1 MSKKKEIKWE
11 DLLGES
17 ALPAD
22 EFTWTDGSNFGLDGY
37 HHDQTMGE
45 GVATRPVQPGA
56 TPGGI
61 RPSLYNASTQ
71 SVGELPEDMF
81 TGGGPDVSFVDSDPL
96 HIVADGVN
104 LTDML
109 NESEHHV
116 TDDQRKEAAGVTDLS
131 WLDPTQE
138 QDPDRLPVEVEADE
152 DYGIPELVEAWGVN
166 RQTDG
171 LRLTPKNKDREAE
184 KYYESI
190 KSPVPSLPGA
200 RAANEVFVPAI
211 QRAIR
216 RSHYGHPLKVI
227 AQELV
232 DVLGDSDPRLAT
244 VMERIAADH
253 GLAGTVFI
261 NANAFPGL
269 KNGKWVKELKKI
281 ARSAAY
287 VVTDDDTVA
296 VKLGKQKVKAVN
308 WNAALAHYKSV
319 LAPAGYKFGS
329 GEAKEIIRQA
339 FLAGPE
345 KEKVA
350 TGHKPVELRPS
361 DSITAADAFSRLSA
375 AGRSEIQ
382 VIESLEKRAVARKRA
397 ALRAE
402 LQKWADA
409 GKITSE
415 DAMRM
420 ASSQAH
426 PTDVRRCLAA
436 MVQAMGNHT
445 YAGVGTRIP
454 KDVHVLRAAAVKSLE
469 EREAA
474 LSESEKNKFALELA
488 KQVKAGLLTKD
499 EAKNILS
506 LDMPLNELRRI
517 ASMAVQTAD
526 QHRRVKLSSA
536 DQDRVYGGAIYTAA
550 QNHADKTGVPVND
563 YIALLKF
570 AAKEMNEGLMGDTLT
585 EMLNVRFTPQL
596 LKAAEP
602 LLNELRSKHE
612 GLAGTIYVDASLY
625 ATPTGVTGCEK
636 GALKHRANQV
646 KTVLAMPR
654 CGGCVH
660 AREGRCSV
668 YNKPLIAS
676 PDEVLTDVTA
686 TQKQMLHMANAS
698 DAEVTGS
705 LFNPSEFNLGTQMD
719 ELELSVQT
727 STEKLGE
734 VLFGGL
740 LMGEDE

>member
-1 MSKKKEIKWE
+1 M
-11 DLLGES
+11 
-17 ALPAD
+17 
-22 EFTWTDGSNFGLDGY
+22 
-37 HHDQTMGE
+37 
-45 GVATRPVQPGA
+45 
-56 TPGGI
+56 
-61 RPSLYNASTQ
+61 
-71 SVGELPEDMF
+71 
-81 TGGGPDVSFVDSDPL
+81 
-96 HIVADGVN
+96 
-104 LTDML
+104 
-109 NESEHHV
+109 
-116 TDDQRKEAAGVTDLS
+116 
-131 WLDPTQE
+131 
-138 QDPDRLPVEVEADE
+138 RL
-152 DYGIPELVEAWGVN
+152 
-166 RQTDG
+166 
-171 LRLTPKNKDREAE
+171 
-184 KYYESI
+184 
-190 KSPVPSLPGA
+190 
-200 RAANEVFVPAI
+200 
-211 QRAIR
+211 
-216 RSHYGHPLKVI
+216 
-227 AQELV
+227 
-232 DVLGDSDPRLAT
+232 
-244 VMERIAADH
+244 
-253 GLAGTVFI
+253 
-261 NANAFPGL
+261 
-269 KNGKWVKELKKI
+269 
-281 ARSAAY
+281 
-287 VVTDDDTVA
+287 
-296 VKLGKQKVKAVN
+296 
-308 WNAALAHYKSV
+308 
-319 LAPAGYKFGS
+319 
-329 GEAKEIIRQA
+329 
-339 FLAGPE
+339 
-345 KEKVA
+345 
-350 TGHKPVELRPS
+350 
-361 DSITAADAFSRLSA
+361 
-375 AGRSEIQ
+375 
-382 VIESLEKRAVARKRA
+382 
-397 ALRAE
+397 
-402 LQKWADA
+402 
-409 GKITSE
+409 
-415 DAMRM
+415 

-474 LSESEKNKFALELA
+474 LTENEKNKFALDLA

-506 LDMPLNELRRI
+506 LDMPVNELRRI
-517 ASMAVQTAD
+517 ATMAVQTAG
-526 QHRRVKLSSA
+526 QHRRTKLSSA
-536 DQDRVYGGAIYTAA
+536 DQDRVYGGTVFKAA
-550 QNHADKTGVPVND
+550 QNHADKTGVPVGD

-636 GALKHRANQV
+636 GALKHRANQI

-719 ELELSVQT
+719 EIELSGQT